1 MIVKEAE
8 RMEAMLEIKDLR
20 VSFHTYSGE
29 VQAVRGVNLKLGEE
43 DTLAIVGESG
53 CGKSVTAQSIL
64 RLHNPDITE
73 FKSGEILA
81 DGVDVLKLSEKEM
94 QKIRGNK
101 IGMIFQE
108 PMTALNPTMTIGS
121 QIIEVLRQHETDADG
136 KKISKDAAKKRAIE
150 LLRMVKLPNPEHRVD
165 QFPHEFSGGQLQR
178 VVIAMAMACSP
189 KILIADEPTTALDV
203 TVQAQIL
210 DLMKEMQKTKKISII
225 IITHD
230 LGVVANI
237 AKRVAVMYGGMVV
250 ESGSV
255 MDIFYRSKHPYTWG
269 LLDSVSKKNK
279 KKGRTLVS
287 IEGTPPDLVKP
298 PKGCPFAD
306 RCEYAMQICKDHLP
320 SQTDLSESHCCRCWM
335 NDPDCPV
342 KPERSLS

>member
-1 MIVKEAE
+1 
-8 RMEAMLEIKDLR
+8 MLEIKDLR

-64 RLHNPDITE
+64 RLHNPEITE
-73 FKSGEILA
+73 FKRGQILA

-165 QFPHEFSGGQLQR
+165 QFPHDFSGGQMQR

-210 DLMKEMQKTKKISII
+210 DLMKEMQKAKKISII

-320 SQTDLSESHCCRCWM
+320 PKIDISESHCCRCWL

>member
-1 MIVKEAE
+1 
-8 RMEAMLEIKDLR
+8 MLEIKNLR

-29 VQAVRGVNLKLGEE
+29 VQAVRGVNLRLEDE

-53 CGKSVTAQSIL
+53 CGKSVTAQSIM
-64 RLHNPDITE
+64 RLHNEEITDI
-73 FKSGEILA
+73 KSGEILL
-81 DGVDVLKLSEKEM
+81 DGTDLLSISEKEM
-94 QKIRGNK
+94 QGIRGNW

-108 PMTALNPTMTIGS
+108 PMTALNPTMTVGN
-121 QIIEVLRQHETDADG
+121 QITEVLRQHAGG
-136 KKISKDAAKKRAIE
+136 KNGKMTKKEARERAVE
-150 LLRMVKLPNPEHRVD
+150 LLRMVKLPNPEQRVD

-210 DLMKEMQKTKKISII
+210 DLMKEMQKEKKVSII

-237 AKRVAVMYGGMVV
+237 AKKVAVMYGGIVV
-250 ESGSV
+250 ETGTV
-255 MDIFYRSKHPYTWG
+255 EDIFYRSKHPYTWG
-269 LLDSVSKKNK
+269 LLDSISRLSRR
-279 KKGRTLVS
+279 KGEPLKS

-298 PKGCPFAD
+298 PAGCPFAD
-306 RCEYAMQICKDHLP
+306 RCEYAMQVCKDHLP
-320 SQTDLSESHCCRCWM
+320 PETGLSEQHLCRCWLL
-335 NDPDCPV
+335 DRDCPV
-342 KPERSLS
+342 KPERRPV

>member
-1 MIVKEAE
+1 
-8 RMEAMLEIKDLR
+8 MLEIKNLR

-29 VQAVRGVNLKLGEE
+29 VQAVRGVNLRLEDE

-53 CGKSVTAQSIL
+53 CGKSVTAQSIM
-64 RLHNPDITE
+64 RSHNEEITDI
-73 FKSGEILA
+73 KSGEILL
-81 DGVDVLKLSEKEM
+81 DGTDLLSISEKEM
-94 QKIRGNK
+94 QGIRGNR

-108 PMTALNPTMTIGS
+108 PMTALNPTMTVGN
-121 QIIEVLRQHETDADG
+121 QITEVLRQHAGG
-136 KKISKDAAKKRAIE
+136 KNGKMTKKEARERAVE
-150 LLRMVKLPNPEHRVD
+150 LLRMVKLPNPEQRVD

-210 DLMKEMQKTKKISII
+210 DLMKEMQKEKKVSII

-237 AKRVAVMYGGMVV
+237 AKKVAVMYGGIVV
-250 ESGSV
+250 ETGTV
-255 MDIFYRSKHPYTWG
+255 EDIFYRSKHPYTWG
-269 LLDSVSKKNK
+269 LLDSISRLSRR
-279 KKGRTLVS
+279 KGEPLKS

-298 PKGCPFAD
+298 PAGCPFAD
-306 RCEYAMQICKDHLP
+306 RCEYAMQVCKDHLP
-320 SQTDLSESHCCRCWM
+320 PETGLSEQHLCRCWLL
-335 NDPDCPV
+335 DRDCPV
-342 KPERSLS
+342 KPERRPV

>member
-1 MIVKEAE
+1 
-8 RMEAMLEIKDLR
+8 MLEIKDLR

-64 RLHNPDITE
+64 RLHNPELTE
-73 FKSGEILA
+73 FKSGEVLA

-121 QIIEVLRQHETDADG
+121 QIMEVIRRHETDAAG
-136 KKISKDAAKKRAIE
+136 KKISKAEAKKRAIE
-150 LLRMVKLPNPEHRVD
+150 LLRMVKLPNPERRVD

-189 KILIADEPTTALDV
+189 KLLIADEPTTALDV

-210 DLMKEMQKTKKISII
+210 DLMKEMQHTKKISII

-237 AKRVAVMYGGMVV
+237 AKHVAVMYGGMVV
-250 ESGSV
+250 ESGTV

-306 RCEYAMQICKDHLP
+306 RCEYAMQICKGHMP
-320 SQTDLSESHCCRCWM
+320 PKSDLSESHFCRCWL

-342 KPERSLS
+342 KPERSII

>member
-1 MIVKEAE
+1 
-8 RMEAMLEIKDLR
+8 MLEIKNLR

-29 VQAVRGVNLKLGEE
+29 VQAVRGVNLRLEDE

-53 CGKSVTAQSIL
+53 CGKSVTAQSIM
-64 RLHNPDITE
+64 RLHNEEITDI
-73 FKSGEILA
+73 KRGEILL
-81 DGVDVLKLSEKEM
+81 DGTDLLSISEKEM
-94 QKIRGNK
+94 QGIRGNW

-108 PMTALNPTMTIGS
+108 PMTALNPTMTVGN
-121 QIIEVLRQHETDADG
+121 QITEVLRQHAGG
-136 KKISKDAAKKRAIE
+136 KNGKMTKKEARERAVE
-150 LLRMVKLPNPEHRVD
+150 LLRMVKLPNPEQRVD

-210 DLMKEMQKTKKISII
+210 DLMKEMQKEKKVSII

-237 AKRVAVMYGGMVV
+237 AKKVAVMYGGIVV
-250 ESGSV
+250 ETGTV
-255 MDIFYRSKHPYTWG
+255 EDIFYRSKHPYTWG
-269 LLDSVSKKNK
+269 LLDSISRLSRR
-279 KKGRTLVS
+279 KGEPLKS

-298 PKGCPFAD
+298 PAGCPFAD
-306 RCEYAMQICKDHLP
+306 RCEYAMQVCKDHLP
-320 SQTDLSESHCCRCWM
+320 PETGLSEQHLCRCWLL
-335 NDPDCPV
+335 DRDCPV
-342 KPERSLS
+342 KPERRPV